1 MLTFDPL
8 VPALQLQVPHHNGFD
23 LATCSTIATH
33 ALDAACSL
41 HASCVVDGTPAMSRE
56 LLESWWSSCGLQF
69 IGACAGD
76 ALADDSEADDTNSED
91 EAPALGG
98 HSNVSEQVARA
109 EDTLACRQDIAEIEA
124 QDDAMQL
131 LAPEEPG
138 PLKEPSEAA
147 VADSL
152 QTLPAIL
159 AAAQSSGKAYFDFG
173 QDSAKGSAACLR
185 RLSALLAP
193 IKSFGMMVRK
203 SEGIL
208 SPAQVEG
215 CVRSENQWNAIVHD
229 LATSRARS
237 NVTGKRQSREEGW
250 MQKQAA
256 IAKRA
261 SEIGKADLLQP
272 TKEFQG
278 LGGEVGQIVVYKLAL
293 NDVAWTLQVGLVLT
307 VFRDAMSSQKNC
319 RGRPATGSW
328 RPGQKPRH
336 DETRVR

>member
-1 MLTFDPL
+1 MLKFDPL

-69 IGACAGD
+69 ISACAGD

-152 QTLPAIL
+152 QTLPAIFGSGAEL
-159 AAAQSSGKAYFDFG
+159 GQSLFRLWPGLCKGFCSMFEEAFG
-173 QDSAKGSAACLR
+173 
-185 RLSALLAP
+185 
-193 IKSFGMMVRK
+193 
-203 SEGIL
+203 
-208 SPAQVEG
+208 
-215 CVRSENQWNAIVHD
+215 
-229 LATSRARS
+229 
-237 NVTGKRQSREEGW
+237 
-250 MQKQAA
+250 
-256 IAKRA
+256 A
-261 SEIGKADLLQP
+261 SCAHQIFRND
-272 TKEFQG
+272 
-278 LGGEVGQIVVYKLAL
+278 GEK
-293 NDVAWTLQVGLVLT
+293 
-307 VFRDAMSSQKNC
+307 K
-319 RGRPATGSW
+319 
-328 RPGQKPRH
+328 
-336 DETRVR
+336 